1 MIATRTATLIIADDF
16 KNAVKDR
23 AIVTLDPEEATPAL
37 LAGTPVIVL
46 GVPTINEDTG
56 GSYRLE
62 WETAVI
68 GAPVGDQAAAWQ
80 TLDDLLTLI
89 DPVIEWDSMRPIT
102 WQGAQTASAPAYLIT
117 HSSIEY
123 KGDPRL

>member
-1 MIATRTATLIIADDF
+1 MISTRRATLIIADDF
-16 KNAVKDR
+16 RKAVKDR

-37 LAGTPVIVL
+37 LAGTPVIAL
-46 GVPTINEDTG
+46 GVPTLSEDTG
-56 GSYRLE
+56 NTYRLE

-89 DPVIEWDSMRPIT
+89 DPVIEWDSIRPIT
-102 WQGAQTASAPAYLIT
+102 WAGAQTASAPAYLIT

-123 KGDPRL
+123 KEPRS

>member
-1 MIATRTATLIIADDF
+1 MIQTRRATLIIADDF
-16 KNAVKDR
+16 KKAVADR

-37 LAGTPVIVL
+37 LAGTPVITI
-46 GVPTINEDTG
+46 GVPTISEDTG
-56 GSYRLE
+56 NTYRLE

-80 TLDDLLTLI
+80 ALDDLLTLI
-89 DPVIEWDSMRPIT
+89 DPVIEWESIRPIT
-102 WQGAQTASAPAYLIT
+102 WAGAQTASAPAYLIT

-123 KGDPRL
+123 KETLS

>member
-1 MIATRTATLIIADDF
+1 MISTHRATRVIAEDLR
-16 KNAVKDR
+16 KAVKDR
-23 AIVTLDPEEATPAL
+23 AIVTLDAEEATPAL

-46 GVPTINEDTG
+46 GVPTISEDTG
-56 GSYRLE
+56 NTYRLE

-68 GAPVGDQAAAWQ
+68 GAPIGDQTAAWN

-89 DPVIEWDSMRPIT
+89 DPVIEWDSIRPIT

-117 HSSIEY
+117 HSTIEY
-123 KGDPRL
+123 KEPRS

>member
-1 MIATRTATLIIADDF
+1 MIATRRATLIIANDF
-16 KNAVKDR
+16 KKAVADR

-37 LAGTPVIVL
+37 LAGTPVIAL
-46 GVPTINEDTG
+46 GVPTISEDTG
-56 GSYRLE
+56 NTYRLE

-68 GAPVGDQAAAWQ
+68 GTPVGDQTAAWQ

-89 DPVIEWDSMRPIT
+89 DPVIEWDSIRPIT

-123 KGDPRL
+123 KEPRS

>member
-1 MIATRTATLIIADDF
+1 MIATHTATRLIAEDLR
-16 KNAVKDR
+16 NAVKDR
-23 AIVTLDPEEATPAL
+23 AIVTLDAEEATPAL

-46 GVPTINEDTG
+46 GVPTLSEDTG
-56 GSYRLE
+56 CTYRLE

-68 GAPVGDQAAAWQ
+68 GAPVGDQSAAWN

-117 HSSIEY
+117 HSSIAY
-123 KGDPRL
+123 KRNTLS

>member
-1 MIATRTATLIIADDF
+1 MIATRRATLIIADDF
-16 KNAVKDR
+16 REAVKDR

-46 GVPTINEDTG
+46 GVPTVSEDTG
-56 GSYRLE
+56 NTYRLE

-80 TLDDLLTLI
+80 VLDDLLTLI
-89 DPVIEWDSMRPIT
+89 DPVVEWDSIRPIT
-102 WQGAQTASAPAYLIT
+102 WAGAQTASAPAYLIT

-123 KGDPRL
+123 KRSPRS

>member
-1 MIATRTATLIIADDF
+1 MIATHTATRVIAEGF
-16 KNAVKDR
+16 RNAVKDR
-23 AIVTLDPEEATPAL
+23 AIVTLDAEEATPAL
-37 LAGTPVIVL
+37 LAGTPVIAL
-46 GVPTINEDTG
+46 GVPTLSEDTG
-56 GSYRLE
+56 CTYRLE

-68 GAPVGDQAAAWQ
+68 GAPVGDQAAAWN

-89 DPVIEWDSMRPIT
+89 DPVIEWDSIRPIT

-123 KGDPRL
+123 KEPRS

>member
-1 MIATRTATLIIADDF
+1 MIATRRATLIIANDF
-16 KNAVKDR
+16 KKAVADR

-37 LAGTPVIVL
+37 LAGTPVIAL
-46 GVPTINEDTG
+46 GVPTISEDTG
-56 GSYRLE
+56 NTYRLE

-68 GAPVGDQAAAWQ
+68 GAPVGDQTAAWQ

-89 DPVIEWDSMRPIT
+89 DPVIEWDSIRPIT

-123 KGDPRL
+123 KEPLS

>member
-1 MIATRTATLIIADDF
+1 MIATRTATLNIANDF
-16 KNAVKDR
+16 KKAVKDR

-37 LAGTPVIVL
+37 LAGTPVIAL
-46 GVPTINEDTG
+46 GVPTLSEDTG
-56 GSYRLE
+56 NTYRLE

-68 GAPVGDQAAAWQ
+68 GAPVGDQTAAWQ
-80 TLDDLLTLI
+80 ALDDLLTLI
-89 DPVIEWDSMRPIT
+89 DPVIEWDSIRPIT

-123 KGDPRL
+123 KEPRS

>member
-1 MIATRTATLIIADDF
+1 MIATHTATRVIAEDLR
-16 KNAVKDR
+16 KAVKDR
-23 AIVTLDPEEATPAL
+23 AIVTLDAEEATPAL
-37 LAGTPVIVL
+37 LAGTPVIAL
-46 GVPTINEDTG
+46 GVPTLSEDTG
-56 GSYRLE
+56 NTYRLE

-102 WQGAQTASAPAYLIT
+102 WAGAQTASAPAYLIT
-117 HSSIEY
+117 HSTIEY
-123 KGDPRL
+123 KETLS

>member
-1 MIATRTATLIIADDF
+1 MISTRTATLIIANDF
-16 KNAVKDR
+16 KRAVADR
-23 AIVTLDPEEATPAL
+23 ALVALDPEEATPAL

-46 GVPTINEDTG
+46 GVPTLSEDTG
-56 GSYRLE
+56 NTYRLE

-68 GAPVGDQAAAWQ
+68 GAPVGDQTAAWN

-89 DPVIEWDSMRPIT
+89 DPVIEWDSARPIT

-117 HSSIEY
+117 HSTIEY
-123 KGDPRL
+123 KETLS

>member
-1 MIATRTATLIIADDF
+1 MIATYTVTRIIANDLRS
-16 KNAVKDR
+16 AVKDR
-23 AIVTLDPEEATPAL
+23 AIVTLDADEATPAL
-37 LAGTPVIVL
+37 LAGTPVIVV
-46 GVPTINEDTG
+46 GVPSISEDTG
-56 GSYRLE
+56 CAYRLE

-123 KGDPRL
+123 KGDPRS

>member
-1 MIATRTATLIIADDF
+1 MISTHTATRFIAEDF
-16 KNAVKDR
+16 RNAVKDR
-23 AIVTLDPEEATPAL
+23 AIVTLDAEEATPAL
-37 LAGTPVIVL
+37 LAGTPVIVV
-46 GVPTINEDTG
+46 GVPTVSEDTG
-56 GSYRLE
+56 CAYRLE

-80 TLDDLLTLI
+80 ALDGLLTLI
-89 DPVIEWDSMRPIT
+89 DPVVEWDSMRPIT

-123 KGDPRL
+123 KEPRS

>member
-1 MIATRTATLIIADDF
+1 MIATHTATRVIAEDLR
-16 KNAVKDR
+16 KAVKDR
-23 AIVTLDPEEATPAL
+23 AIVTLDAEEATPAL

-46 GVPTINEDTG
+46 GVPTLSEDTG
-56 GSYRLE
+56 NTYRLE

-117 HSSIEY
+117 HSTIEY
-123 KGDPRL
+123 KEPRS